1 MLHAGL
7 DKARS
12 YRYTVQ
18 KGWCLELFCHLA
30 EPSESW
36 CGLIYGFLCCITTDM
51 AEPTYKDLIDLL
63 NEAEKADNSTA
74 EVLATLFCEAYP
86 HISVS
91 RPARLLETVRR
102 IAGPVK
108 CGKLKGSARTL
119 YLKRTWTPRIRNTA
133 PQRGIFP
140 T

>member
-1 MLHAGL
+1 
-7 DKARS
+7 
-12 YRYTVQ
+12 
-18 KGWCLELFCHLA
+18 
-30 EPSESW
+30 
-36 CGLIYGFLCCITTDM
+36 M

-63 NEAEKADNSTA
+63 NEAERDNNSTA
-74 EVLATLFCEAYP
+74 EVLATMFCEAYP

-133 PQRGIFP
+133 PKRGIWFSYMCFKCVCVCVGGGGGIQVCVILNSFTHVP
-140 T
+140 KP